1 MVHACPACF
10 GGSKNRE
17 TPIFSLFVHI
27 HIRRSNRIIH
37 RLAVENMCVLLAGV
51 LKCLEFA
58 IQLAIQDVEFG
69 RMVINLT
76 VKW

>member
-1 MVHACPACF
+1 
-10 GGSKNRE
+10 
-17 TPIFSLFVHI
+17 
-27 HIRRSNRIIH
+27 
-37 RLAVENMCVLLAGV
+37 MCVLLAGV
-51 LKCLEFA
+51 LECLEFA